1 MFWKPAKAF
10 GLVIG
15 SLILGATAGIV
26 VYLARS
32 TFAQDPGPSAYITGL
47 FLALVAPLL
56 AAEIYW
62 LYGLATMRYY
72 LDRNALVISCG
83 MTRHIVPLDAIQAVV
98 PGTDA
103 PSATAFRG
111 IAWPGCLMGTCALQ
125 DRGTLVVFST
135 EPHDRQLVVI
145 TEAACYG
152 ISPARPQAFL
162 AEYATQR
169 ALGPLRRVQQER
181 AVVRLAALPIWKD
194 RAFWAGM
201 GASLCASLVLFGLI
215 STRFDALP
223 DRLALSLSP
232 QGEAFRIVG
241 KEELYYF
248 PVIGMVIVMTNT
260 VAGMLVHQ
268 KERLAAWLLSAVTT
282 CLQAPLWAVALSVLG
297 RG

>member
-10 GLVIG
+10 GLIVG
-15 SLILGATAGIV
+15 LLILCATVGIV

-32 TFAQDPGPSAYITGL
+32 TFAQEPGPSAYITGL
-47 FLALVAPLL
+47 FLALATPLL
-56 AAEIYW
+56 AVETYW

-103 PSATAFRG
+103 PAPTGFRG
-111 IAWPGCLMGTCALQ
+111 VGWPGCLMGTSELQ
-125 DRGTLVVFST
+125 DRGTLVIYST
-135 EPHDRQLVVI
+135 EPHDRQLLVV
-145 TEAACYG
+145 TDAACYG

-181 AVVRLAALPIWKD
+181 AMVRLAALPIWKD

-201 GASLCASLVLFGLI
+201 GVSLLASLVLFGII

-223 DRLALSLSP
+223 DRLALYLSP
-232 QGEAFRIVG
+232 QREAFRIVG